1 MADFDL
7 SEAERFLRLLGKNGA
22 SRLRAFWPRNRP
34 VPEGTP
40 RAFRGT
46 FSTAAKEAPGWVK
59 RGLGVY
65 VVIGNGGDSDD
76 AITDCPALFIEW
88 DDRPKAEQLV
98 AWQTYGL
105 PEPTFTVD
113 TGGKSMHLYWVLNE
127 PISPERFRDLIGR
140 LIDHTC
146 ADRLNRN
153 PSRVMRLPGAWH
165 FSWDEAA
172 GKVRRNGQ
180 TAIVQ
185 ESGMRYDADLF
196 DALLPQA
203 GQTERSGQ
211 PALQVPFTVGSFD
224 DLPPR
229 PPEALLDAMQMV
241 PEFSH
246 DQDRFE
252 ELVRLTKRLHMDLG
266 REDALELMR
275 HHSPHI
281 KDMEGYFVTA
291 PSKLSPGSI
300 WPFLREKYGVD
311 IRRHDLKGR
320 SRESAAPPRAARQ
333 EQAAEQPAGADQSE
347 EAEPAQQRQ
356 GGINTDLEMKQKPK
370 IRTLAPHEVKAQLPQ
385 RLGGIPRLNIRTN
398 DFEAGGKV
406 YTADDA
412 GRLYVHLCGE
422 AERWP
427 SQATFDV
434 FVELAKD
441 RAFDPVEEELNR
453 LGKTVEPL
461 PMEQWERLD
470 QHLLGIDDPI
480 AAKFLPQFLLSA
492 VARVFRPGC
501 GVRRSPVLIGPQWRG
516 KTKLGAILF
525 GQAHWIENVTD
536 LGKDDLLRLQSAWG
550 VELSELDGIT
560 RRKDQEALKAFLTAT
575 QDAFR
580 APYAKATTK
589 HDRRCVFWGTANGPP
604 LRDLSGSTR
613 FVCIKLPDQMLPLD
627 WARENRAAI
636 WSRAVA
642 LYRQIPADQEPWDH
656 STEEERKAIE
666 ERNANHQ
673 ETDPWAEEVA
683 QHLRAATERPVSVA
697 YVLDRMEIPKGQRN
711 NAMAAR
717 VRQLAEAVGWVMERR
732 RVMGGEERKQGLW
745 PVDPL
750 AATSGHP
757 GHPVATPRGG
767 QENASQGQD
776 SLDPGHRGHPCSIK
790 VDREIKRE
798 EEYTHAQ
805 PFDAFG
811 VAGVARPPDPAPALH
826 SQPPPRPAFG
836 VASGVVR
843 GGQPEPRRVYAR
855 EGGHL
860 RPGAYVVVA
869 DPGGFYLEVRGPEG
883 DPSAQQITVS
893 ADDVHPID

>member
-1 MADFDL
+1 
-7 SEAERFLRLLGKNGA
+7 
-22 SRLRAFWPRNRP
+22 

-46 FSTAAKEAPGWVK
+46 FSTVAREAPGWVK

-98 AWQTYGL
+98 AWRTYGL

-127 PISPERFRDLIGR
+127 PISPERFRDLIAR
-140 LIDHTC
+140 LIDHTG

-196 DALLPQA
+196 DDLLPQIERV
-203 GQTERSGQ
+203 GQAAQ
-211 PALQVPFTVGSFD
+211 PAAPAPFTVGGFD
-224 DLPPR
+224 ELPPR
-229 PPEALLDAMQMV
+229 PPEALLDAMQLV

-246 DQDRFE
+246 DQDRFD
-252 ELVRLTKRLHMDLG
+252 ELVKLTKRLHMDLG
-266 REDALELMR
+266 RDEALDLMR

-291 PSKLSPGSI
+291 PSRLAPGSI
-300 WPFLREKYGVD
+300 WPFLRENYGVD

-320 SRESAAPPRAARQ
+320 SRESAAPPRAAKQ
-333 EQAAEQPAGADQSE
+333 DQPSDQPE

-370 IRTLAPHEVKAQLPQ
+370 IRTLAPHEVVAQLPQ

-470 QHLLGIDDPI
+470 KHLLGIDDPI

-525 GQAHWIENVTD
+525 GQSHWIENVTD

-589 HDRRCVFWGTANGPP
+589 HHRRCVFWGTANGPP

-613 FVCIKLPDQMLPLD
+613 FVCIKLPDAMLPLD

-642 LYRQIPADQEPWDH
+642 LYRQIPADQEPWDY
-656 STEEERKAIE
+656 SSEDERKAIE

-683 QHLRAATERPVSVA
+683 QHLRQATERPVSVA

-732 RVMGGEERKQGLW
+732 RPIGGNEKKQGLW
-745 PVDPL
+745 PADLPG
-750 AATSGHP
+750 AGSGHP
-757 GHPVATPRGG
+757 GHPVGTPRGA
-767 QENASQGQD
+767 QENASQALASD
-776 SLDPGHRGHPCSIK
+776 DPGHPGHPYSTK
-790 VDREIKRE
+790 VDREINRE
-798 EEYTHAQ
+798 EGHAHAQ
-805 PFDAFG
+805 PFDTFG
-811 VAGVARPPDPAPALH
+811 VPGVPTSPEAAPALG
-826 SQPPPRPAFG
+826 SGWAPRADFG
-836 VASGVVR
+836 VPKPPIR
-843 GGQPEPRRVYAR
+843 GAQAAQRRVQAR
-855 EGGHL
+855 EGGPL
-860 RPGAYVVVA
+860 PPGVYVVTN
-869 DPGGFYLEVRGPEG
+869 DPGGFHIDVRGPEG
-883 DPSAQQITVS
+883 DPHARDMTIST
-893 ADDVHPID
+893 DDVQPIN

>member
-1 MADFDL
+1 MIDFNIT
-7 SEAERFLRLLGKNGA
+7 EAEHYLSLLGKNGA
-22 SRLRAFWPRNRP
+22 SRLRAFWPRKQP
-34 VPEGTP
+34 IEEGTP
-40 RAFRGT
+40 RAFRGS
-46 FSTAAKEAPGWVK
+46 FSTAAREAPAWIK

-76 AITDCPALFIEW
+76 DITDCPALFIEW

-98 AWQTYGL
+98 AWRTYGL

-127 PISPERFRDLIGR
+127 PISPERFRNLVAR
-140 LIDHTC
+140 LIDHTG

-172 GKVRRNGQ
+172 SQARRNGQ
-180 TAIVQ
+180 TTIVQ

-196 DALLPQA
+196 DDLLPHLEQESKSR
-203 GQTERSGQ
+203 QSSQ
-211 PALQVPFTVGSFD
+211 PAQTTPCVPFTIGGSD
-224 DLPPR
+224 ELPPR
-229 PPEALLDAMQMV
+229 PQEALLDAMQMV

-246 DQDRFE
+246 DQGRFE
-252 ELVRLTKRLHMDLG
+252 ELVALTKRLHMDLG
-266 REDALELMR
+266 RDEALDLMR
-275 HHSPHI
+275 HHSPHV

-291 PSKLSPGSI
+291 PSRVAPGST
-300 WPFLREKYGVD
+300 WPFLRDKYGVD

-320 SRESAAPPRAARQ
+320 SRESAAAPRRARQ
-333 EQAAEQPAGADQSE
+333 EQPAGQHADAEQSE
-347 EAEPAQQRQ
+347 EAEPAQQLQ

-370 IRTLAPHEVKAQLPQ
+370 IRTLGPHEVVAQLPQ

-422 AERWP
+422 SERWP

-453 LGKTVEPL
+453 IGKTVEPL

-470 QHLLGIDDPI
+470 QHLLGINDPI
-480 AAKFLPQFLLSA
+480 AATFLPQFLLSA

-525 GQAHWIENVTD
+525 GQSHWIENVTD

-589 HDRRCVFWGTANGPP
+589 HQRRCVFWGTANGPP

-627 WARENRAAI
+627 
-636 WSRAVA
+636 
-642 LYRQIPADQEPWDH
+642 L
-656 STEEERKAIE
+656 
-666 ERNANHQ
+666 
-673 ETDPWAEEVA
+673 
-683 QHLRAATERPVSVA
+683 
-697 YVLDRMEIPKGQRN
+697 
-711 NAMAAR
+711 
-717 VRQLAEAVGWVMERR
+717 
-732 RVMGGEERKQGLW
+732 
-745 PVDPL
+745 
-750 AATSGHP
+750 
-757 GHPVATPRGG
+757 
-767 QENASQGQD
+767 
-776 SLDPGHRGHPCSIK
+776 SLIHI
-790 VDREIKRE
+790 
-798 EEYTHAQ
+798 
-805 PFDAFG
+805 
-811 VAGVARPPDPAPALH
+811 
-826 SQPPPRPAFG
+826 
-836 VASGVVR
+836 
-843 GGQPEPRRVYAR
+843 
-855 EGGHL
+855 
-860 RPGAYVVVA
+860 
-869 DPGGFYLEVRGPEG
+869 
-883 DPSAQQITVS
+883 
-893 ADDVHPID
+893 

>member
-1 MADFDL
+1 MTDFNIN
-7 SEAERFLRLLGKNGA
+7 EAERFLGLLGKNGV

-46 FSTAAKEAPGWVK
+46 FSTAAREAPGWVK

-88 DDRPKAEQLV
+88 DDRPKAEQLA
-98 AWQTYGL
+98 AWRTYGL

-127 PISPERFRDLIGR
+127 PISPERFRDLVAR
-140 LIDHTC
+140 LIDHTG

-196 DALLPQA
+196 DDLLPQIEQG
-203 GQTERSGQ
+203 GQATQ
-211 PALQVPFTVGSFD
+211 PAARAPFAIGGFD
-224 DLPPR
+224 ELPPR
-229 PPEALLDAMQMV
+229 PPEALFDAMQLV

-252 ELVRLTKRLHMDLG
+252 ELVKLTKRLHMDLG
-266 REDALELMR
+266 RDEALDLMR

-291 PSKLSPGSI
+291 PSRLAPGSI
-300 WPFLREKYGVD
+300 WPFLRENYGVD

-320 SRESAAPPRAARQ
+320 SRESAAPPRAAKQ
-333 EQAAEQPAGADQSE
+333 DQPSDQPE
-347 EAEPAQQRQ
+347 EAEPPQQRQ

-370 IRTLAPHEVKAQLPQ
+370 IRTLAPQEVVAQLPQ

-470 QHLLGIDDPI
+470 KHLLGIDDPI

-525 GQAHWIENVTD
+525 GQSHWIENVTD

-589 HDRRCVFWGTANGPP
+589 HQRRCVFWGTANGPP

-627 WARENRAAI
+627 WAREHRAAI

-683 QHLRAATERPVSVA
+683 KHLREATERPVSVA
-697 YVLDRMEIPKGQRN
+697 YVLDRMDIPKGQRN

-732 RVMGGEERKQGLW
+732 RPIGGSEKKQGLW
-745 PVDPL
+745 PADLTGASAGHPGHPVGTPRGAQENASQAL
-750 AATSGHP
+750 ASDDSGHP
-757 GHPVATPRGG
+757 GHPYST
-767 QENASQGQD
+767 
-776 SLDPGHRGHPCSIK
+776 K
-790 VDREIKRE
+790 VDREINRE
-798 EEYTHAQ
+798 EGDTHTQ
-805 PFDAFG
+805 PFDTFG
-811 VAGVARPPDPAPALH
+811 VPGVPTSPEAAPALG
-826 SQPPPRPAFG
+826 SDWAPRADFG
-836 VASGVVR
+836 VPRSGFR
-843 GGQPEPRRVYAR
+843 GAQEM
-855 EGGHL
+855 L
-860 RPGAYVVVA
+860 A
-869 DPGGFYLEVRGPEG
+869 DPEDPESPHFTEE
-883 DPSAQQITVS
+883 DF
-893 ADDVHPID
+893 

>member
-7 SEAERFLRLLGKNGA
+7 SEADRFLRLLGKNGA

-46 FSTAAKEAPGWVK
+46 FSTAAREAPGWVK

-98 AWQTYGL
+98 AWRTYGL

-127 PISPERFRDLIGR
+127 PISPERFRNLVAR
-140 LIDHTC
+140 LIDHTG

-196 DALLPQA
+196 DDLLPRIEQ
-203 GQTERSGQ
+203 GGHVTQ
-211 PALQVPFTVGSFD
+211 PAAPVPFTVGGFD
-224 DLPPR
+224 ELPPR
-229 PPEALLDAMQMV
+229 PPEALLDAMQLV

-252 ELVRLTKRLHMDLG
+252 ELVKLTKRLHMDLG
-266 REDALELMR
+266 RDEALDLMR

-291 PSKLSPGSI
+291 PSRLAPGSI
-300 WPFLREKYGVD
+300 WPFLRENYGVD

-320 SRESAAPPRAARQ
+320 SRESAAPPRAAKQ
-333 EQAAEQPAGADQSE
+333 DQPSDQPE
-347 EAEPAQQRQ
+347 EAEPAQQSQ
-356 GGINTDLEMKQKPK
+356 GGINTSLEMKQKLK
-370 IRTLAPHEVKAQLPQ
+370 MRTLAPHEVVAQLPQ

-461 PMEQWERLD
+461 PMEQWQRLD
-470 QHLLGIDDPI
+470 KHLLGINDPI

-525 GQAHWIENVTD
+525 GQSHWIENVTD

-589 HDRRCVFWGTANGPP
+589 HHRRCVFWGTANGPP

-683 QHLRAATERPVSVA
+683 KHLREATERPVSVA
-697 YVLDRMEIPKGQRN
+697 YVLDRMDIPKGQRN

-732 RVMGGEERKQGLW
+732 RPIGGSEKKQGLW
-745 PVDPL
+745 PADLAGASVGHPGRPVGTSRGAQENASQALASDDP
-750 AATSGHP
+750 GHP
-757 GHPVATPRGG
+757 GHPYST
-767 QENASQGQD
+767 
-776 SLDPGHRGHPCSIK
+776 K
-790 VDREIKRE
+790 VDREINRE
-798 EEYTHAQ
+798 EGHTHAQ
-805 PFDAFG
+805 PFDTFG
-811 VAGVARPPDPAPALH
+811 VPGVPTGPEAPPALG
-826 SQPPPRPAFG
+826 SGWAVRADFG
-836 VASGVVR
+836 VPRSDFR
-843 GGQPEPRRVYAR
+843 GAQEM
-855 EGGHL
+855 L
-860 RPGAYVVVA
+860 A
-869 DPGGFYLEVRGPEG
+869 DPEYPESPHFTEE
-883 DPSAQQITVS
+883 DF
-893 ADDVHPID
+893 

>member
-1 MADFDL
+1 MNFDIN
-7 SEAERFLRLLGKNGA
+7 EAERFLRLLGKNGA

-98 AWQTYGL
+98 AWRTYGL

-127 PISPERFRDLIGR
+127 PISPERFRDLVAR
-140 LIDHTC
+140 LIDHTG

-165 FSWDEAA
+165 FSWDEAV

-196 DALLPQA
+196 DALLPRAQ
-203 GQTERSGQ
+203 QTERSGQ

-224 DLPPR
+224 ELPPR

-252 ELVRLTKRLHMDLG
+252 ELVKLTKRLHMDLG
-266 REDALELMR
+266 REGALELMR

-356 GGINTDLEMKQKPK
+356 GGIKTDLEMKQKPK

-642 LYRQIPADQEPWDH
+642 IYRQVPADQEPWDH
-656 STEEERKAIE
+656 STEDERKAIE

-683 QHLRAATERPVSVA
+683 QHLRSAAERPVSVA
-697 YVLDRMEIPKGQRN
+697 YLLDRMDIPKGQRN

-732 RVMGGEERKQGLW
+732 RPIGSDEKKQGLW
-745 PVDPL
+745 PANSL
-750 AATSGHP
+750 AVSFGHP
-757 GHPVATPRGG
+757 GHPVGTSRGAR
-767 QENASQGQD
+767 ENASQGQGSD
-776 SLDPGHRGHPCSIK
+776 DPGHPGHPYSIK
-790 VDREIKRE
+790 VDREINRE
-798 EEYTHAQ
+798 EGHKHAQ
-805 PFDAFG
+805 PFDTFG
-811 VAGVARPPDPAPALH
+811 VPGVPTSPEATPGQGSGWAPRAD
-826 SQPPPRPAFG
+826 FG
-836 VASGVVR
+836 VPKLPIR
-843 GGQPEPRRVYAR
+843 GAQAAQRRVQAR
-855 EGGHL
+855 E
-860 RPGAYVVVA
+860 PGPLPPGVYLVTN
-869 DPGGFYLEVRGPEG
+869 DPGGFRMEVFGPEG
-883 DPSAQQITVS
+883 DPQARRMTIS
-893 ADDVHPID
+893 ADDVQPID

>member
-1 MADFDL
+1 MTDFNIN
-7 SEAERFLRLLGKNGA
+7 EAERFLGLLGKNGA

-46 FSTAAKEAPGWVK
+46 FSTAAREAPGWVK

-98 AWQTYGL
+98 AWRTYGL

-127 PISPERFRDLIGR
+127 PISPERFRDLIVR
-140 LIDHTC
+140 LIDHTG

-196 DALLPQA
+196 DDLLPQLEQG
-203 GQTERSGQ
+203 GQATQ
-211 PALQVPFTVGSFD
+211 PAAVPFAIGGFD
-224 DLPPR
+224 ELPPR
-229 PPEALLDAMQMV
+229 PPEALLDAMQLV

-246 DQDRFE
+246 DQDRFD
-252 ELVRLTKRLHMDLG
+252 ELVKLTKRLHMDLG
-266 REDALELMR
+266 REEALDLMR

-291 PSKLSPGSI
+291 PSRLAPGSI
-300 WPFLREKYGVD
+300 WPFLRENYGVD

-320 SRESAAPPRAARQ
+320 SREPAAPPRAAKQ
-333 EQAAEQPAGADQSE
+333 EQPSDQPE

-370 IRTLAPHEVKAQLPQ
+370 IRTLAPHEVVAQLPQ

-434 FVELAKD
+434 FVELAKY

-461 PMEQWERLD
+461 PMEQWDRLD
-470 QHLLGIDDPI
+470 KHLLGIDDPI

-501 GVRRSPVLIGPQWRG
+501 SVRRSPVLIGPQWRG

-589 HDRRCVFWGTANGPP
+589 HHRRCVFWGTANGPP

-613 FVCIKLPDQMLPLD
+613 FVCIKLPDAMLPLD
-627 WARENRAAI
+627 WARENRGAI

-666 ERNANHQ
+666 ERNSNHQ

-697 YVLDRMEIPKGQRN
+697 YVLDRMDIPKGQRN

-732 RVMGGEERKQGLW
+732 RPIGGSEKKQGLW
-745 PVDPL
+745 PADLAGVSAGHPGQALGTSRGAQGNASQSLASDDP
-750 AATSGHP
+750 GHP
-757 GHPVATPRGG
+757 GHPYST
-767 QENASQGQD
+767 
-776 SLDPGHRGHPCSIK
+776 K
-790 VDREIKRE
+790 VDREINRE
-798 EEYTHAQ
+798 GGHTHAQ
-805 PFDAFG
+805 PFDTFG
-811 VAGVARPPDPAPALH
+811 APGAPTSPEAAPALG
-826 SQPPPRPAFG
+826 SGWAPRADFG
-836 VASGVVR
+836 VPKPPIR
-843 GGQPEPRRVYAR
+843 GAQPAQRRVQAR
-855 EGGHL
+855 EGGPL
-860 RPGAYVVVA
+860 PPGIYVVTN
-869 DPGGFYLEVRGPEG
+869 DPGGFHIDVRGPEG
-883 DPSAQQITVS
+883 DPQPRDMTIST
-893 ADDVHPID
+893 DDVQPIN

>member
-1 MADFDL
+1 MNFDIN
-7 SEAERFLRLLGKNGA
+7 EAERFLSLLGKNGA

-46 FSTAAKEAPGWVK
+46 FSTAAKEAPGWVT

-98 AWQTYGL
+98 AWRTYGL

-127 PISPERFRDLIGR
+127 PISPERFRGLIAR
-140 LIDHTC
+140 LIDHTG

-196 DALLPQA
+196 DDLLPHLEQGGHA
-203 GQTERSGQ
+203 TQ
-211 PALQVPFTVGSFD
+211 PAPEVPFTIGGFEE
-224 DLPPR
+224 LPPR
-229 PPEALLDAMQMV
+229 PPEALFDAMQMV

-246 DQDRFE
+246 DQDRFD
-252 ELVRLTKRLHMDLG
+252 ELVKLTKRLHMDLG
-266 REDALELMR
+266 REEALELMR
-275 HHSPHI
+275 SHSPHI
-281 KDMEGYFVTA
+281 KDMEGYFVTP
-291 PSKLSPGSI
+291 PSRLAPGSI
-300 WPFLREKYGVD
+300 WPFLRENYGVD

-320 SRESAAPPRAARQ
+320 SRESAAPQRAAKQ
-333 EQAAEQPAGADQSE
+333 DQPSDQSE
-347 EAEPAQQRQ
+347 ESEPAQQRQ
-356 GGINTDLEMKQKPK
+356 GGINTSLEIKQKPK
-370 IRTLAPHEVKAQLPQ
+370 IRTLAPHEVVAQLPQ

-453 LGKTVEPL
+453 IGKTVEPL

-525 GQAHWIENVTD
+525 GQSHWIENVTD

-589 HDRRCVFWGTANGPP
+589 HQRRCVFWGTANGPP

-613 FVCIKLPDQMLPLD
+613 FVCIKLPDSMLPLD
-627 WARENRAAI
+627 WARQNRDSI

-642 LYRQIPADQEPWDH
+642 IYRQVPAGQEPWDH
-656 STEEERKAIE
+656 STEDERKAIE

-683 QHLRAATERPVSVA
+683 HHLRSATDRPVSVA
-697 YVLDRMEIPKGQRN
+697 YLLDRMDIPKGQRN

-732 RVMGGEERKQGLW
+732 RPIGGSEKRQGLW
-745 PVDPL
+745 PADSSGVSDGHLGHPVGTPRG
-750 AATSGHP
+750 AREIASQGQASDTPGHP
-757 GHPVATPRGG
+757 GHPY
-767 QENASQGQD
+767 
-776 SLDPGHRGHPCSIK
+776 SIK
-790 VDREIKRE
+790 VDRGINKE
-798 EEYTHAQ
+798 EEHTHAQ
-805 PFDAFG
+805 PFDTFG
-811 VAGVARPPDPAPALH
+811 VPGVPITTDPAPALG
-826 SQPPPRPAFG
+826 SGWAPRSDFEVPRSEF
-836 VASGVVR
+836 R
-843 GGQPEPRRVYAR
+843 GAQDM
-855 EGGHL
+855 L
-860 RPGAYVVVA
+860 A
-869 DPGGFYLEVRGPEG
+869 DPEDPEEFDFFEDEF
-883 DPSAQQITVS
+883 DP
-893 ADDVHPID
+893 

>member
-1 MADFDL
+1 MTDFNIN
-7 SEAERFLRLLGKNGA
+7 EAERFLQLLGKNGA

-46 FSTAAKEAPGWVK
+46 FSTAAREAPGWVK

-76 AITDCPALFIEW
+76 AITECPALFIEW
-88 DDRPKAEQLV
+88 DDRPKPEQLV

-140 LIDHTC
+140 LIDHTG

-203 GQTERSGQ
+203 EQTERSGQ
-211 PALQVPFTVGSFD
+211 PALQVPFTIGGFE

-266 REDALELMR
+266 REEALELMR
-275 HHSPHI
+275 HHSPHV

-291 PSKLSPGSI
+291 PSRLAPGSI
-300 WPFLREKYGVD
+300 WPFLRENYGVD
-311 IRRHDLKGR
+311 IRRHDLKNR
-320 SRESAAPPRAARQ
+320 SRESAAPPRAAKQ
-333 EQAAEQPAGADQSE
+333 EQSGDQAEES
-347 EAEPAQQRQ
+347 EPAVRRSP
-356 GGINTDLEMKQKPK
+356 GGINTSLEMKQKPK
-370 IRTLAPHEVKAQLPQ
+370 LRTLAPHEVVSQLPQ

-406 YTADDA
+406 YSADDV
-412 GRLYVHLCGE
+412 GRIYVHLSGE

-427 SQATFDV
+427 KETTSDV

-453 LGKTVEPL
+453 IGRAVEPL
-461 PMEQWERLD
+461 PIEQWDRLD
-470 QHLLGIDDPI
+470 QNLLGIDDPI
-480 AAKFLPQFLLSA
+480 AARFLPQFLVAA

-516 KTKLGAILF
+516 KTRLGRILF
-525 GQAHWIENVTD
+525 GQAHWVENITD

-575 QDAFR
+575 DDVFR
-580 APYAKATTK
+580 APYGKGVARYQ
-589 HDRRCVFWGTANGPP
+589 RRCVFWGTANGPP

-613 FVCIKLPDQMLPLD
+613 FVCIKLPDTMLPLD
-627 WARENRAAI
+627 WAKENRDAI

-642 LYRQIPADQEPWDH
+642 IYRQAPADQEPWDH

-673 ETDPWAEEVA
+673 ESDPWAEEVSQILKSA
-683 QHLRAATERPVSVA
+683 VDRPVSVA
-697 YVLDRMEIPKGQRN
+697 YVLNQMDIPKGQRN

-717 VRQLAEAVGWVMERR
+717 VRQLAEAIGWVMERR
-732 RVMGGEERKQGLW
+732 RPVGASEKKQGLW

-750 AATSGHP
+750 GVSTGHPGQAVGTSRGAQEKTSEGAGFDDPGHP
-757 GHPVATPRGG
+757 GHP
-767 QENASQGQD
+767 D
-776 SLDPGHRGHPCSIK
+776 LIK
-790 VDREIKRE
+790 VGNE
-798 EEYTHAQ
+798 EEERERDAHG
-805 PFDAFG
+805 DAFK
-811 VAGVARPPDPAPALH
+811 
-826 SQPPPRPAFG
+826 SFG
-836 VASGVVR
+836 VPGVPNTREAASALGSDWAVRSGFGVPRSVLR
-843 GGQPEPRRVYAR
+843 GAQEMLDDPEDPEYLQPIE
-855 EGGHL
+855 E
-860 RPGAYVVVA
+860 
-869 DPGGFYLEVRGPEG
+869 DE
-883 DPSAQQITVS
+883 
-893 ADDVHPID
+893 

>member
-7 SEAERFLRLLGKNGA
+7 SEAERFLQLLGKNNA

-40 RAFRGT
+40 RAFRGI

-65 VVIGNGGDSDD
+65 AVIGNGGDSDD

-88 DDRPKAEQLV
+88 DDRPKAEQLL

-140 LIDHTC
+140 LIDHTG

-172 GKVRRNGQ
+172 VKVRRNGQ

-203 GQTERSGQ
+203 EQTERSGQ
-211 PALQVPFTVGSFD
+211 PALKVPFTIGGFE

-246 DQDRFE
+246 GQDRFE

-275 HHSPHI
+275 HHSPHV

-300 WPFLREKYGVD
+300 WPFLRENYGVD
-311 IRRHDLKGR
+311 IRRHDLKRR
-320 SRESAAPPRAARQ
+320 SRESAAPPQAARQ
-333 EQAAEQPAGADQSE
+333 KQPAEQAAGADQSE

-356 GGINTDLEMKQKPK
+356 GGINADLEMKQKPK
-370 IRTLAPHEVKAQLPQ
+370 IRTLAPHEVVAQLPQ

-398 DFEAGGKV
+398 DFEAGGKI

-461 PMEQWERLD
+461 PVEQWERLD
-470 QHLLGIDDPI
+470 RHLLGIDDPI

-589 HDRRCVFWGTANGPP
+589 HHRRCVFWGTANGPP

-642 LYRQIPADQEPWDH
+642 IYRQVPADQEPWDH

-697 YVLDRMEIPKGQRN
+697 YLLDRMDIPKGQRN

-732 RVMGGEERKQGLW
+732 RPIGSDEKKQGLW
-745 PVDPL
+745 PADPL
-750 AATSGHP
+750 AVSTGHP
-757 GHPVATPRGG
+757 GHPVGTSRGA
-767 QENASQGQD
+767 QEKGSQGQGSD
-776 SLDPGHRGHPCSIK
+776 DLGHPGHPYSTK
-790 VDREIKRE
+790 VDREINRE
-798 EEYTHAQ
+798 EGDTHAQ
-805 PFDAFG
+805 PFDTFEVPEVPTGPNAAPGQGSGWAPRADFG
-811 VAGVARPPDPAPALH
+811 VPKLPI
-826 SQPPPRPAFG
+826 
-836 VASGVVR
+836 R
-843 GGQPEPRRVYAR
+843 GAQAAQRRVQAC
-855 EGGHL
+855 E
-860 RPGAYVVVA
+860 PGPLPPGVYLVTN
-869 DPGGFYLEVRGPEG
+869 DPGGFRMEVFGPEG
-883 DPSAQQITVS
+883 SPQARRMTIN

>member
-1 MADFDL
+1 MTDFNIN
-7 SEAERFLRLLGKNGA
+7 EAERFLGLLGKNGA

-98 AWQTYGL
+98 AWRTYGL

-127 PISPERFRDLIGR
+127 PISPERFRDLIAR
-140 LIDHTC
+140 LIDHTG

-172 GKVRRNGQ
+172 GRVRRNGQ

-185 ESGMRYDADLF
+185 ESGMRYDADLL
-196 DALLPQA
+196 DGLLPQIEQD
-203 GQTERSGQ
+203 GQATQ
-211 PALQVPFTVGSFD
+211 PAAPAPFTIGGFD
-224 DLPPR
+224 ELPPR
-229 PPEALLDAMQMV
+229 PPEALLDAMRLV

-246 DQDRFE
+246 DQDRFD
-252 ELVRLTKRLHMDLG
+252 ELVKLTKRLHMDLG
-266 REDALELMR
+266 RDEALDLMR

-291 PSKLSPGSI
+291 PSRLAPGSI
-300 WPFLREKYGVD
+300 WPFLRENYGVD

-320 SRESAAPPRAARQ
+320 SRESAAPPRGAKQ
-333 EQAAEQPAGADQSE
+333 DQPSDQLE
-347 EAEPAQQRQ
+347 ESEPAQQRQ
-356 GGINTDLEMKQKPK
+356 GGIDTSLEMKQKVK
-370 IRTLAPHEVKAQLPQ
+370 IRTLAPHEVVAQLPQ

-453 LGKTVEPL
+453 FGKTVEPL
-461 PMEQWERLD
+461 PMEQWDRLD

-589 HDRRCVFWGTANGPP
+589 HHRRCVFWGTANGPP

-613 FVCIKLPDQMLPLD
+613 FVCIKLPDAMLPLD

-697 YVLDRMEIPKGQRN
+697 YVLDRMDIPKGQRN

-717 VRQLAEAVGWVMERR
+717 VRQLAEGVGWVMERR

-745 PVDPL
+745 PVDPI
-750 AATSGHP
+750 AAASGHP
-757 GHPVATPRGG
+757 GHPVSTPRGG
-767 QENASQGQD
+767 QEIPSQEQG
-776 SLDPGHRGHPCSIK
+776 SLHPGHPDHPYSIK
-790 VDREIKRE
+790 VDREKRGGE
-798 EEYTHAQ
+798 GHTHTQ
-805 PFDAFG
+805 PFDAFE
-811 VAGVARPPDPAPALH
+811 VAGVATPPDSVPEQP

-836 VASGVVR
+836 VASSVVR
-843 GGQPEPRRVYAR
+843 GGQPEPRRVQAR
-855 EGGHL
+855 KGGRL
-860 RPGAYVVVA
+860 MPGIYVVVS
-869 DPGGFYLEVRGPEG
+869 DPGGFDLEVRGPEG
-883 DPSAQQITVS
+883 DPSAQQVTVS
-893 ADDVHPID
+893 SDDVQPIE

>member
-1 MADFDL
+1 MDFNIN
-7 SEAERFLRLLGKNGA
+7 EAERFLRLLGKNGA
-22 SRLRAFWPRNRP
+22 SRLRAFWPRNKP

-46 FSTAAKEAPGWVK
+46 FSTAAREAPGWVK

-65 VVIGNGGDSDD
+65 AVIGNGGDSDD

-88 DDRPKAEQLV
+88 DDRPKAQQLG

-140 LIDHTC
+140 LIDHTG

-203 GQTERSGQ
+203 EQTERRGQ
-211 PALQVPFTVGSFD
+211 PAIEVPFIIGGFEE
-224 DLPPR
+224 LPPR

-266 REDALELMR
+266 REDALDLMR

-300 WPFLREKYGVD
+300 WPFLRENYGVD
-311 IRRHDLKGR
+311 IRRHDLKRR
-320 SRESAAPPRAARQ
+320 SRESAAPPQAARQ
-333 EQAAEQPAGADQSE
+333 EQPAEQAAGADQFE

-370 IRTLAPHEVKAQLPQ
+370 LRSIPPHEVKAQLPQ

-412 GRLYVHLCGE
+412 GRLYVHLCSE

-470 QHLLGIDDPI
+470 WHLLGINDPI

-642 LYRQIPADQEPWDH
+642 IYRQAPADKEPWDH

-673 ETDPWAEEVA
+673 ETDPWAEEIA
-683 QHLRAATERPVSVA
+683 QHLRAATDRPVSVA
-697 YVLDRMEIPKGQRN
+697 YLLDRMDIPKGQRN

-732 RVMGGEERKQGLW
+732 RPIGSDEKKQGLW
-745 PVDPL
+745 PANPL
-750 AATSGHP
+750 AVSTGHP
-757 GHPVATPRGG
+757 GHPLGTSRGAQG
-767 QENASQGQD
+767 KGSQEQGSD
-776 SLDPGHRGHPCSIK
+776 DFGHPGHPYSTK
-790 VDREIKRE
+790 VDREINRE
-798 EEYTHAQ
+798 EEHTCAQ

-811 VAGVARPPDPAPALH
+811 VPGVPTGPDAAPGQGSGWA
-826 SQPPPRPAFG
+826 PRADFG
-836 VASGVVR
+836 VPKPPIR
-843 GGQPEPRRVYAR
+843 GAQPAQRRVQAR
-855 EGGHL
+855 E
-860 RPGAYVVVA
+860 PGPLPPGIYLVTS
-869 DPGGFYLEVRGPEG
+869 DPGGFRMEVFGPED
-883 DPSAQQITVS
+883 DPSARRMAIDS
-893 ADDVHPID
+893 DDIQPID